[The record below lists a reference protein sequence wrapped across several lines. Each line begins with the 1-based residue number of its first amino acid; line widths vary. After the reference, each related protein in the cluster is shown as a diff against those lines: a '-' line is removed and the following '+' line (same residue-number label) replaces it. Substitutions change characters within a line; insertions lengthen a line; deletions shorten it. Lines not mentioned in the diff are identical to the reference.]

1 MGEVGI
7 AVVAKILWHSEKHMI
22 YYKLKHSYTG
32 TGKKSAETLLPRY
45 IFSEISGS
53 GSWQCI
59 KCSGSSSIL
68 VPTYENSYRTFQI
81 VFFHKVPYRL

>member
-32 TGKKSAETLLPRY
+32 MTQVRAKNPQKRFFPA
-45 IFSEISGS
+45 
-53 GSWQCI
+53 
-59 KCSGSSSIL
+59 
-68 VPTYENSYRTFQI
+68 TFLA
-81 VFFHKVPYRL
+81 K